1 MKKHRFLATFTACT
15 LLALSAF
22 GSFTEAAA
30 ADSRTEALT
39 AQAESYFQFH
49 KDTQHWGE
57 AKTYISAKDPF
68 SYAVQYPVT
77 NQAALDEQI
86 IRLLKTK
93 ADDFEKTYQAEAI
106 QQAEEKTSD
115 KHTGTLFVS
124 YDAYITEDNIAS
136 VSFLE
141 THKIDDAVA
150 DPATWSTYLFD
161 AATSKSLTA
170 ADIFR
175 DSYREKASAYAIDY
189 FQNNETYG
197 SQLFG
202 NYKTILAPESDVF
215 STFAL
220 TDKSVIFYLDKYEL
234 LPGKY
239 GAIRLEIPR
248 EVFKGSF
255 LTDPEEIIP
264 PPVVEEP
271 AQPEEN
277 PSEATEGTG
286 RVIDPNKP
294 MVALTYD
301 DGPSPTATNAILDV
315 LEKYN
320 AVATFYDVGYRV
332 SQYPNVVKR
341 EAALGCE
348 VGSHSY
354 DHKDF
359 KKLTAAQI
367 QTDVKQVNEA
377 FAKAGVKPTSFRPPY
392 GNTNA
397 TVQANIPLP
406 IVTWSVDTLDWKTRN
421 VDSILKEV
429 KSAGNLDGKV
439 ILMHGIYDTTAQATA
454 KLVPMLQ
461 EQGYQLV
468 TVSEL
473 IQYQHNETPQA
484 GKLYGYSYFQ

>member
-1 MKKHRFLATFTACT
+1 M
-15 LLALSAF
+15 
-22 GSFTEAAA
+22 
-30 ADSRTEALT
+30 
-39 AQAESYFQFH
+39 
-49 KDTQHWGE
+49 
-57 AKTYISAKDPF
+57 
-68 SYAVQYPVT
+68 
-77 NQAALDEQI
+77 
-86 IRLLKTK
+86 
-93 ADDFEKTYQAEAI
+93 
-106 QQAEEKTSD
+106 
-115 KHTGTLFVS
+115 
-124 YDAYITEDNIAS
+124 
-136 VSFLE
+136 
-141 THKIDDAVA
+141 
-150 DPATWSTYLFD
+150 
-161 AATSKSLTA
+161 
-170 ADIFR
+170 
-175 DSYREKASAYAIDY
+175 
-189 FQNNETYG
+189 
-197 SQLFG
+197 
-202 NYKTILAPESDVF
+202 F

-220 TDKSVIFYLDKYEL
+220 TDDSVIFYIDKYEI
-234 LPGKY
+234 LPGKC

-255 LTDPEEIIP
+255 LTDPEEV

-271 AQPEEN
+271 AQPEGT
-277 PSEATEGTG
+277 TEETG

-332 SQYPNVVKR
+332 AQYPDVVKR

-359 KKLTAAQI
+359 KKLSAAQI
-367 QTDVKQVNEA
+367 QADVKQVNAA

-397 TVQANIPLP
+397 TVQANVPLP

-429 KSAGNLDGKV
+429 KAAGNLDGKV

-473 IQYQHNETPQA
+473 IQYKHNETPKA
-484 GKLYGYSYFQ
+484 GKVYGYSYFQ

>member
-1 MKKHRFLATFTACT
+1 MLRK
-15 LLALSAF
+15 
-22 GSFTEAAA
+22 GV
-30 ADSRTEALT
+30 
-39 AQAESYFQFH
+39 
-49 KDTQHWGE
+49 G
-57 AKTYISAKDPF
+57 YI
-68 SYAVQYPVT
+68 
-77 NQAALDEQI
+77 
-86 IRLLKTK
+86 
-93 ADDFEKTYQAEAI
+93 
-106 QQAEEKTSD
+106 
-115 KHTGTLFVS
+115 
-124 YDAYITEDNIAS
+124 DN
-136 VSFLE
+136 
-141 THKIDDAVA
+141 
-150 DPATWSTYLFD
+150 
-161 AATSKSLTA
+161 
-170 ADIFR
+170 
-175 DSYREKASAYAIDY
+175 
-189 FQNNETYG
+189 
-197 SQLFG
+197 
-202 NYKTILAPESDVF
+202 
-215 STFAL
+215 
-220 TDKSVIFYLDKYEL
+220 SVIFYLDKYEI
-234 LPGKY
+234 LPGDC

-255 LTDPEEIIP
+255 LTDPEEVI

-271 AQPEEN
+271 AQPEEK
-277 PSEATEGTG
+277 PSETG
-286 RVIDPNKP
+286 RVSDPNKP

-332 SQYPNVVKR
+332 AQYPDVVKR

-359 KKLTAAQI
+359 KKLSASQI
-367 QTDVKQVNEA
+367 QADVKQVNAA

-397 TVQANIPLP
+397 TVQANVPLP

-421 VDSILKEV
+421 VDSIMKEV
-429 KSAGNLDGKV
+429 KGAGNLDGKV

-473 IQYQHNETPQA
+473 IQYKHNETPKARNAFSVLRFFLFDFVQA
-484 GKLYGYSYFQ
+484 FLMMALHAGECFLTDDMLHAAGIFQGCFFRNADAHERRGNDTVPFISRLCHFSACFRQRNLAAVCDSDIAFCPEFLHGIADAGLAESQFCGNINGTDIACFLLQNIYGFQVIFHGFSCFDHFLTPKLNLFLW

>member
-1 MKKHRFLATFTACT
+1 MKKHRFFAVFTACT
-15 LLALSAF
+15 LAVLSAF

-30 ADSRTEALT
+30 AENRTAALT
-39 AQAESYFQFH
+39 AQADSYFSFH
-49 KDTQHWGE
+49 KGNQHWGS
-57 AKTYISAKDPF
+57 AKTYIRAKDPF
-68 SYAVQYPVT
+68 SYAVQYPVID
-77 NQAALDEQI
+77 QANLDAQI
-86 IRLLKTK
+86 IKTLKAK
-93 ADDFEKTYQAEAI
+93 ADDFEKSHAAAVA
-106 QQAEEKTSD
+106 QQTEKKTSD
-115 KHTGTLFVS
+115 KHIGTLFVG
-124 YDAYITEDNIAS
+124 YDAYITEDGIAS

-141 THKIDDAVA
+141 TRKMDDALS
-150 DPATWSTYLFD
+150 DPASWSTYLFD
-161 AATSKSLTA
+161 AATGKALTA
-170 ADIFR
+170 KDIFR
-175 DSYREKASAYAIDY
+175 DSYRQKASAYALDC
-189 FQNNETYG
+189 FQNHETYG
-197 SQLFG
+197 SQLYG

-215 STFAL
+215 TTFAL
-220 TDKSVIFYLDKYEL
+220 TDENVIFYLDKYEL

-239 GAIRLEIPR
+239 GALRLEIPR

-255 LTDPEEIIP
+255 LTDPEEV

-271 AQPEEN
+271 AQPEETTA
-277 PSEATEGTG
+277 ETG

-315 LEKYN
+315 LEKHN
-320 AVATFYDVGYRV
+320 AAATFYDVGYRV
-332 SQYPNVVKR
+332 AQYPEVVKR

-367 QTDVKQVNEA
+367 QQDVKQVNEA

-429 KSAGNLDGKV
+429 KAAGDLDGKV

-454 KLVPMLQ
+454 KLVPMLK

-473 IQYQHNETPQA
+473 IQYKHNETPKA

>member
-1 MKKHRFLATFTACT
+1 MKKHRFLAAFTACT
-15 LLALSAF
+15 LLALTAF

-30 ADSRTEALT
+30 ADSRTAALT
-39 AQAESYFQFH
+39 TQAESYFNFH

-57 AKTYISAKDPF
+57 AKTYVSAKEPF

-86 IRLLKTK
+86 IKTLKTEADAFETAYTK
-93 ADDFEKTYQAEAI
+93 AAEEK
-106 QQAEEKTSD
+106 AEEKTPS
-115 KHTGTLFVS
+115 KYTGTLIIG
-124 YDAYITEDNIAS
+124 YDSYITKDNIAS

-141 THKIDDAVA
+141 TRKIDGAYTE
-150 DPATWSTYLFD
+150 PASWSTYLFD
-161 AATSKSLTA
+161 AATGKALTA

-175 DSYREKASAYAIDY
+175 DSYRQKASAYALDY
-189 FQNNETYG
+189 FQKHETYG
-197 SQLFG
+197 KQLFG
-202 NYKTILAPESDVF
+202 NYKALLAPESDVF

-220 TDKSVIFYLDKYEL
+220 TDDSVIFYIDKYEI
-234 LPGKY
+234 LPGKC

-255 LTDPEEIIP
+255 LTDPEEV

-271 AQPEEN
+271 AQPEGT
-277 PSEATEGTG
+277 TEETG

-332 SQYPNVVKR
+332 AQYPDVVKR

-359 KKLTAAQI
+359 KKLSASQI
-367 QTDVKQVNEA
+367 QADVKQVNAA

-397 TVQANIPLP
+397 TVQANVPLP

-429 KSAGNLDGKV
+429 KAAGNLDGKV

-473 IQYQHNETPQA
+473 IQYKHNETPKA
-484 GKLYGYSYFQ
+484 GKVYGYSYFQ

>member
-1 MKKHRFLATFTACT
+1 MKKHRFLAAFTACT
-15 LLALSAF
+15 LLVLTAF

-30 ADSRTEALT
+30 ADSRTAALT
-39 AQAESYFQFH
+39 TQAESYFDFH
-49 KDTQHWGE
+49 KDTQHFGE

-86 IRLLKTK
+86 IKTLKTE
-93 ADDFEKTYQAEAI
+93 ADAFETAYAEAA
-106 QQAEEKTSD
+106 QEKAEEKTSN
-115 KHTGTLFVS
+115 KHTGTLVIG
-124 YDAYITEDNIAS
+124 YDSYITEDNIAS
-136 VSFLE
+136 VSFLK
-141 THKIDDAVA
+141 TRKIDGAYTE
-150 DPATWSTYLFD
+150 PASWSTYLFD
-161 AATSKSLTA
+161 AATGKALTA

-175 DSYREKASAYAIDY
+175 DSYREKASAYALDY
-189 FQNNETYG
+189 FQKHETYG
-197 SQLFG
+197 KQLFG
-202 NYKTILAPESDVF
+202 NYKALLSPESEVF

-220 TDKSVIFYLDKYEL
+220 TDDSVIFYIDKYEI
-234 LPGKY
+234 LPGKH

-255 LTDPEEIIP
+255 LTDPVEVI

-271 AQPEEN
+271 AQPEET
-277 PSEATEGTG
+277 TEETG

-332 SQYPNVVKR
+332 AQYPDVVKR

-359 KKLTAAQI
+359 NKLTAAQI
-367 QTDVKQVNEA
+367 QADVKQVNEA

-397 TVQANIPLP
+397 TVQANVPLP

-421 VDSILKEV
+421 VDSILNEV
-429 KSAGNLDGKV
+429 KAAGNLDGKV
-439 ILMHGIYDTTAQATA
+439 ILLHGIYDTTAQATA

-473 IQYQHNETPQA
+473 IQYKHNETPQA

>member
-1 MKKHRFLATFTACT
+1 MKKHRFLAAFTACT
-15 LLALSAF
+15 LLALTAF

-39 AQAESYFQFH
+39 TQAESYFNFH
-49 KDTQHWGE
+49 KDTQHFGE
-57 AKTYISAKDPF
+57 AKTYISAKEPF

-86 IRLLKTK
+86 IKALKTEADAFETAYTK
-93 ADDFEKTYQAEAI
+93 AAEEK
-106 QQAEEKTSD
+106 AEEKTPS
-115 KHTGTLFVS
+115 KYTGTLIIG
-124 YDAYITEDNIAS
+124 YDSYITKDNIAS

-141 THKIDDAVA
+141 TRKIDGAYTE
-150 DPATWSTYLFD
+150 PASWSTYLFD
-161 AATSKSLTA
+161 ATTGKALTA

-175 DSYREKASAYAIDY
+175 DSYREKASAYALDY
-189 FQNNETYG
+189 FQKHETYG
-197 SQLFG
+197 KQLFG
-202 NYKTILAPESDVF
+202 NYKTLLAPESDVF

-220 TDKSVIFYLDKYEL
+220 TDDSVIFYIDKYEI
-234 LPGKY
+234 LPGKC

-255 LTDPEEIIP
+255 LTDPEEV

-271 AQPEEN
+271 ETTEE
-277 PSEATEGTG
+277 TG

-332 SQYPNVVKR
+332 AQYPDVVKR

-359 KKLTAAQI
+359 KTLSASQI
-367 QTDVKQVNEA
+367 QADVKQVNEA
-377 FAKAGVKPTSFRPPY
+377 FAKAGVTPSSFRPPY

-397 TVQANIPLP
+397 TVQANVPLP

-429 KSAGNLDGKV
+429 KAAGNLDGKV

-473 IQYQHNETPQA
+473 IQYKHNETPQA